1 MKKCKRIVTL
11 LGVATALSLAI
22 LPLGAWTTAKAEE
35 LGEPVAMSADYM
47 TITGGGCRPF
57 FCAIKPPSAV
67 CRQSAHRVL
76 LFTATILLLFF
87 TQCGAAHYEQFNGFL
102 VLELIRF
109 ISCI

>member
-35 LGEPVAMSADYM
+35 PSEPVALTDDYM
-47 TITGGGCRPF
+47 TITDGVCRPF

-67 CRQSAHRVL
+67 CRQSDHRVS
-76 LFTATILLLFF
+76 LFTTTILFP
-87 TQCGAAHYEQFNGFL
+87 A
-102 VLELIRF
+102 
-109 ISCI
+109 